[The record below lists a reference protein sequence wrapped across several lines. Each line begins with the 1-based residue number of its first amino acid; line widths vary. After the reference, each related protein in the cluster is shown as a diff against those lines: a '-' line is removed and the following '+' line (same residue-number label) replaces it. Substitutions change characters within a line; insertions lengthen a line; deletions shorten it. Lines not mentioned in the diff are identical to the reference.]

1 MPRVTTWQMCVHF
14 CMKQVMCSA
23 EVPVHRMEAYE
34 KVDVLRQT
42 FLTSPPGRGDWS
54 TLPPVPLYPE
64 KNPSTPTKCESGCTP
79 DRALNFKK
87 KEK

>member
-1 MPRVTTWQMCVHF
+1 MPKVTTWQMCVHF

-23 EVPVHRMEAYE
+23 EVRVHMMEVYG

-54 TLPPVPLYPE
+54 TLPPSRFIPRE
-64 KNPSTPTKCESGCTP
+64 ESLGTH
-79 DRALNFKK
+79 
-87 KEK
+87 